1 MKEKIILILTF
12 IISFTLYTN
21 TVDAA
26 TELTCLYEAKS
37 PYSALKII
45 QYKDGTKKAA
55 RYGTLTESKPE
66 MDSKDWNVFELA
78 EFDDN
83 SELTDCPQYSGFNKK
98 EPYKIYFS
106 SSSDNKYGKLYE
118 SKNEIDSNIKSN
130 YDSYYV
136 PGEKSNMD
144 DELSSGR
151 WITGCKYKKL
161 NSDKYVYLYFNETEI
176 RVVVGE
182 NVIPTLKEGIEWGAR
197 SYALYSDI
205 QVSRVLKEYEN
216 YGGCPINLYSNL
228 MTSGISQGSTI
239 YSLDRL
245 ASGSYM
251 TTYVYMGEK
260 DKDDPTPTDPEDC
273 SQLLGDDVIK
283 FINEIMKWIRIFI
296 PILLIGLGIL
306 DFTKATFS
314 KTEED
319 MKKTREKFIKR
330 IIAAVL
336 VFLVPI
342 FVNLLLDL
350 ANSVWS
356 WINPETCIK

>member
-1 MKEKIILILTF
+1 MKNKVLLIITF
-12 IISFTLYTN
+12 ILSFVIYTN

-26 TELTCLYEAKS
+26 TELTCVYK
-37 PYSALKII
+37 KISNQAAI
-45 QYKDGTKKAA
+45 KIVQYKDGTKKAA
-55 RYGTLTESKPE
+55 LNTNLKEEQPAFDSDTWTLGV
-66 MDSKDWNVFELA
+66 DIVF
-78 EFDDN
+78 DN
-83 SELTDCPQYSGFNKK
+83 NEELTSCPNYVDLKGYN
-98 EPYKIYFS
+98 PRKIYFS
-106 SSSDNKYGKLYE
+106 ATAKSQYAELSN
-118 SKNEIDSNIKSN
+118 SKNEIDDKWKSD

-136 PGEKSNMD
+136 PGEKSNME
-144 DELSSGR
+144 DELSSGK
-151 WITGCKYKKL
+151 WIKGCQYKKL
-161 NSDKYVYLYFNETEI
+161 NENSYIYLYFNESQV
-176 RVVVGE
+176 RVV
-182 NVIPTLKEGIEWGAR
+182 KEDEVLPNDTSAVLNGLLE
-197 SYALYSDI
+197 YSDI

-216 YGGCPINLYSNL
+216 YGGCPINIYKNEIH
-228 MTSGISQGSTI
+228 SGIKEGSTI

-251 TTYVYMGEK
+251 TTYVYMGGS
-260 DKDDPTPTDPEDC
+260 DNDDPIPTDPEDC
-273 SQLLGDDVIK
+273 SQLLGDDVIN

-319 MKKTREKFIKR
+319 MKKAREKFIKR